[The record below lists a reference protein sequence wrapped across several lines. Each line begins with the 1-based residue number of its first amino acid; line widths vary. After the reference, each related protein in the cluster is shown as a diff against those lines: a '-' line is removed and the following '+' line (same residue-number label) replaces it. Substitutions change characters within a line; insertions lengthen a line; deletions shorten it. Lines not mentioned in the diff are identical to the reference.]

1 MKRMQ
6 ILAVVASVASAAMVG
21 CIQTKSEVDVK
32 PVDINLN
39 ITGRL
44 ELVITDARRQEEE
57 ITGAKP
63 KRTVRP
69 EDIGLPPVLAPRSDV
84 TGPGARLTN
93 DDPASP
99 VVLASL
105 YYVADASSDRQAQLI
120 QQMAA
125 RHPQIE
131 ALLNSQLVG
140 ESHTSVLVP
149 RASLSASQ
157 QALVNAENADRAELY
172 KLEAAKK
179 NTTVDQVALGYYLA
193 RLEHVNKGAWVE
205 RYNKSTSSWD
215 WFQWDR

>member
-1 MKRMQ
+1 MKRVQ
-6 ILAVVASVASAAMVG
+6 LLAVVASVASAAMGG

-69 EDIGLPPVLAPRSDV
+69 EDIGLPPVLAPKSGA

-93 DDPASP
+93 DGPASP

-131 ALLNSQLVG
+131 ALLDSRLVG
-140 ESHTSVLVP
+140 ESHTSVLVA

-179 NTTVDQVALGYYLA
+179 NTAVDQVALGYYLA
-193 RLEHVNKGAWVE
+193 RLEHVNKGTWVE
-205 RYNKSTSSWD
+205 RYNKATSSWE

>member
-1 MKRMQ
+1 
-6 ILAVVASVASAAMVG
+6 MVG
-21 CIQTKSEVDVK
+21 CVHTKSDVEVK

-44 ELVITDARRQEEE
+44 ELVITDARRQEEQ

-69 EDIGLPPVLAPRSDV
+69 EDIGLPPVLAPKSEA
-84 TGPGARLTN
+84 TGPGAKLMT
-93 DDPASP
+93 DDLAFQVMLVAS
-99 VVLASL
+99 VYA
-105 YYVADASSDRQAQLI
+105 ADASNDRQGQLI

-140 ESHTSVLVP
+140 ESHTGFLAP
-149 RASLSASQ
+149 RTSLSASQ
-157 QALVNAENADRAELY
+157 QDLVNAENADRAELY

-179 NTTVDQVALGYYLA
+179 NTTVDQVAMGYYLA
-193 RLEHVNKGAWVE
+193 RLEHVNKGTWAE
-205 RYNKSTSSWD
+205 RYNNGRWE